1 MVVVPEPAVKGGGA
15 FAARAVDGAVGP
27 AGEERADEALCF
39 AVRLRP
45 SGPGAQVLDAEAA
58 TAERM
63 DRRDVG
69 GAVIGEDSL
78 HLDPVAAVEG
88 ERSSEE
94 ADCRPRL
101 LVREHLGVGEAAVV
115 VDGDVDVLPAD
126 RAAGLAAFVDAAGA
140 LAAGSAPAD
149 AFAGPTFDAPQLLDV
164 DVDELAWPRALV
176 AARLCEPDQAEPAQP
191 LAA

>member
-45 SGPGAQVLDAEAA
+45 SGPGAQVLDGEAA

-69 GAVIGEDSL
+69 GAVVGEDSL

-140 LAAGSAPAD
+140 ETGRGGPPPAASRPPLG
-149 AFAGPTFDAPQLLDV
+149 
-164 DVDELAWPRALV
+164 WPR
-176 AARLCEPDQAEPAQP
+176 
-191 LAA
+191 

>member
-69 GAVIGEDSL
+69 GAVVGEDSL
-78 HLDPVAAVEG
+78 HLDPVAAVE
-88 ERSSEE
+88 
-94 ADCRPRL
+94 
-101 LVREHLGVGEAAVV
+101 
-115 VDGDVDVLPAD
+115 VDGDVDVLAAD
-126 RAAGLAAFVDAAGA
+126 RAAGLAAFVDAAGRI
-140 LAAGSAPAD
+140 AAGSAPAD
-149 AFAGPTFDAPQLLDV
+149 AFAGPTFDAPELLDV

-191 LAA
+191 LAT